1 LSKNHA
7 CDTTCHLST
16 ILLLY
21 LHMSQAANKQYNFVF
36 TEPKVVQAPPP
47 ESPVAAEPAPVFA
60 PPPPREPSPPPP
72 AEPEPPAAPAPEPE
86 APPAAAPAPEA
97 DSGSTVTYLAVYDYT
112 AGDDDEVSF
121 QEGDRII
128 NSEIID
134 EGWMT
139 GTVERTGE
147 TVMLPSNYVEAEN

>member
-1 LSKNHA
+1 
-7 CDTTCHLST
+7 
-16 ILLLY
+16 
-21 LHMSQAANKQYNFVF
+21 M
-36 TEPKVVQAPPP
+36 
-47 ESPVAAEPAPVFA
+47 
-60 PPPPREPSPPPP
+60 
-72 AEPEPPAAPAPEPE
+72 
-86 APPAAAPAPEA
+86 
-97 DSGSTVTYLAVYDYT
+97 YDYT

-147 TVMLPSNYVEAEN
+147 TGMLPSNYVEAEN